1 MSDAATSQTV
11 RSDTATEIPMPRL
24 SDSMEEG
31 TILRWLIADGEHVAR
46 GQELVEIET
55 DKASMTYESDS
66 EGALTILV
74 AEGETVAVGV
84 PIARLGE
91 RAADAAADP
100 EPVDAGPVAPK
111 PVAPGPVAPGPVAPE
126 PVDAEPVEEI
136 VEAPADVQAAPAD
149 PAPEAP
155 SDMAR
160 DAASVRA
167 TPLARRAA
175 RVHDVALA
183 RVGGSGP
190 RGRILQADVL
200 SAAGVAPAPPKPEV
214 KPRTEPETAAPP
226 PRVDGAKG
234 GSTRL
239 EPTRTQ
245 QLIARRMAEAKATI
259 PEFQVQTEAQ
269 LDAAIAFRAELKG
282 ILEGEAPSLNDL
294 IVKACALALRGHPRA
309 NGSFLDGGF
318 ELHERVNVGVAVAAE
333 DALVVPVVQDADT
346 KSLGQ
351 IARET
356 RSLAERVRLG
366 QITPPELAGGTFTVS
381 NLGMYGMTQIVP
393 VINPP
398 QAAILGVGAA
408 RTVLARAAGAG
419 VGSASADGI
428 VERTLMT
435 LTLSCD
441 HRILYGADAALFLA
455 DVKGLLEAPLQLA
468 L

>member
-1 MSDAATSQTV
+1 MSDAATTA
-11 RSDTATEIPMPRL
+11 TATEIPMPRL

-31 TILRWLIADGEHVAR
+31 TILRWLVADGQHVAR

-55 DKASMTYESDS
+55 DKASMTYEADA
-66 EGALTILV
+66 EGALSILV

-84 PIARLGE
+84 PIARVGGSG
-91 RAADAAADP
+91 AAPDPAAASDP
-100 EPVDAGPVAPK
+100 APK
-111 PVAPGPVAPGPVAPE
+111 PE
-126 PVDAEPVEEI
+126 PN
-136 VEAPADVQAAPAD
+136 VQAAPNGHG
-149 PAPEAP
+149 PSAP
-155 SDMAR
+155 
-160 DAASVRA
+160 VRA

-175 RVHDVALA
+175 GVHHVSLA
-183 RVGGSGP
+183 GLAGSGP
-190 RGRILQADVL
+190 RGRIVQADVL
-200 SAAGVAPAPPKPEV
+200 SAAGVAPAPAE
-214 KPRTEPETAAPP
+214 PRIAAPAPAAPPTAAPAP
-226 PRVDGAKG
+226 GVNGAKG
-234 GSTRL
+234 GSRRV
-239 EPTRTQ
+239 EPTRAQ
-245 QLIARRMAEAKATI
+245 ALIARRMAEAKATI
-259 PEFQVQTEAQ
+259 PEFQVQTEVR

-282 ILEGEAPSLNDL
+282 ILEREAPSLNDL
-294 IVKACALALRGHPRA
+294 VVKACALALRGHPRA
-309 NGSFLDGGF
+309 NGSYLDGGF

-333 DALVVPVVQDADT
+333 EALVVPVVQDADT

-356 RSLAERVRLG
+356 RALAERVRLG

-381 NLGMYGMTQIVP
+381 NLGMYGMTAIVP

-408 RTVLARAAGAG
+408 RTVLAREQGE
-419 VGSASADGI
+419 I

-455 DVKGLLEAPLQLA
+455 EVKGLLEAPLQLA